1 MITAKKNTQTFVN
14 LMHSYGLFNVINKPT
29 RVTQTSSTLIDHI
42 WTSNI
47 NQYVWSGIIYEKISD
62 HFPVSSFYNIDSQA
76 RSVNQHIKAINGN
89 YIERQYRVFSDNNI
103 NNFNND
109 LLNVDWTLVTC
120 SSNPNVVYQNFFTLI
135 SALFNKNFPLV
146 KSTFKIDNKPYID
159 NEIKNLIKEKI
170 NTLDYIQNIL

>member
-1 MITAKKNTQTFVN
+1 MII
-14 LMHSYGLFNVINKPT
+14 YGL
-29 RVTQTSSTLIDHI
+29 QTL
-42 WTSNI
+42 

-62 HFPVSSFYNIDSQA
+62 HFPVFSFYNIDSQA

-89 YIERQYRVFSDNNI
+89 YIERQYRVFLDNI
-103 NNFNND
+103 NNLN

-146 KSTFKIDNKPYID
+146 KSKFKIDNKPYID